1 MKVFLRLLSY
11 IKPYTWQF
19 VGILLLGIV
28 ASSFQPGAA
37 LAVKP
42 FLDDV
47 LIGKKKELLKLVP
60 FFIIIFT
67 VICEISRYFY
77 TIWAAYL
84 SEKIVQTIRL
94 QLYEKYTSLS
104 LDYYSKASTG
114 KMMTV
119 LAGDVVILL
128 EGFGKVASLF
138 RDPFTIMGLMAV
150 SFYRD
155 WKLTLM
161 SFLIVPPVVVMISK
175 IGQKLRQMTHIRQDR
190 WATLNSTIHETFSG
204 IRIIKAFN
212 LEKLLQRRFQ
222 DDNERLLKI
231 QYGWMKVENLSAP
244 LLGILMAVGLALV
257 AIYTG
262 GRVLSR
268 GLSTGE
274 LLSVGVAL
282 GLLIDP
288 IKKINALYISFQKAL
303 GAADRV
309 FAILDL
315 NPTVFEKSNAR
326 TLAPFC
332 REISFKNVSFKYPEH
347 EEWVLRPIDLT
358 VRKGEVIAL
367 VGSSGV
373 GKTTLVNLLPRFYDV
388 SEGAISID
396 GGDIRNATLSSLRD
410 QIAIVSQDVFLFN
423 DTVGINIAYGDQERS
438 KENIIQAAK
447 AAYAH
452 DFIMEL
458 PKQYDTVVGERG
470 VKLSGG
476 QRQRIS
482 IARALLKNA
491 PILILDEATS
501 SLDTESEILVQQA
514 IEQLMKGRTNLI
526 IAHRL
531 STIQHATRIL
541 VLTRQGIV
549 EEGTHD
555 ELMKKQGEYYK
566 FYQLQFSKHLDPST
580 LPNTLPSTLEEK
592 KSWL

>member
-19 VGILLLGIV
+19 GGILLLGIV
-28 ASSFQPGAA
+28 ASAFQPGAA

-42 FLDDV
+42 FLDDI
-47 LIGKKKELLKLVP
+47 LIGKNKELLKLLP
-60 FFIIIFT
+60 FIIIIFT
-67 VICEISRYFY
+67 VICEVCRYLY
-77 TIWAAYL
+77 TIWTAYL
-84 SEKIVQTIRL
+84 SEKIVQTIRI
-94 QLYEKYTSLS
+94 QLYEKYTSFS

-119 LAGDVVILL
+119 LGGDVVILL

-138 RDPFTIMGLMAV
+138 RDPFTIMGLLAV

-161 SFLIVPPVVVMISK
+161 SFVIIPPVVFMITK
-175 IGQKLRQMTHIRQDR
+175 IGQKLRQMTHKRQDR
-190 WATLNSTIHETFSG
+190 WATLNSTIYETISG

-222 DDNERLLKI
+222 DDNEHLLKI
-231 QYGWMKVENLSAP
+231 QYGWMKIENLSAP
-244 LLGILMAVGLALV
+244 LLGILTAVGLAFVVL
-257 AIYTG
+257 YTG
-262 GRVLSR
+262 DRVLSQ

-288 IKKINALYISFQKAL
+288 IKKINALYVSFQKAL

-315 NPTVFEKSNAR
+315 NPTVVERSHASP
-326 TLAPFC
+326 LDPFH
-332 REISFKNVSFKYPEH
+332 REIIFKNVSFKYPEQK
-347 EEWVLRPIDLT
+347 EWVLRPINLNIQ
-358 VRKGEVIAL
+358 KGEVIAF

-388 SEGAISID
+388 SEGAIFID
-396 GGDIRNATLSSLRD
+396 GVDIREVTLRSLRD

-423 DTVGINIAYGDQERS
+423 DTVNVNIAYGDQTRS
-438 KENIIQAAK
+438 KEDSVRAAK
-447 AAYAH
+447 AAHAH
-452 DFIMEL
+452 EFIMGL
-458 PKQYDTVVGERG
+458 PQQYDTIVGERG
-470 VKLSGG
+470 VRLSGG

-501 SLDTESEILVQQA
+501 SLDTESEILVQKA
-514 IEQLMKGRTNLI
+514 IEQLMKGRTSFI

-541 VLTRQGIV
+541 VLAEQGII
-549 EEGTHD
+549 EEGTHE
-555 ELMKKQGEYYK
+555 ELMKKEGAYHK
-566 FYQLQFSKHLDPST
+566 FYQLQFSKHLDS
-580 LPNTLPSTLEEK
+580 SFQGEK
-592 KSWL
+592 QPWL

>member
-1 MKVFLRLLSY
+1 MKAFLRLLSY
-11 IKPYTWQF
+11 TKPYTWHF
-19 VGILLLGIV
+19 VGILALGII
-28 ASSFQPGAA
+28 ASAFQPGAA

-42 FLDDV
+42 FLDDI
-47 LIGKKKELLKLVP
+47 LIGKNKELLKLLP
-60 FFIIIFT
+60 FIIIIFT
-67 VICEISRYFY
+67 VICEICRYLY
-77 TIWAAYL
+77 TIWSAYL
-84 SEKIVQTIRL
+84 SERIVQTIRI
-94 QLYEKYTSLS
+94 QLYEKYTSFS

-119 LAGDVVILL
+119 LGGDVVILL

-138 RDPFTIMGLMAV
+138 RDPFTIVGLLAV

-155 WKLTLM
+155 WKLTVM
-161 SFLIVPPVVVMISK
+161 SFVIIPPVVFMISK
-175 IGQKLRQMTHIRQDR
+175 IGQKLRQMTHKRQDR
-190 WATLNSTIHETFSG
+190 WATLNSTIFETLSG

-222 DDNERLLKI
+222 DDNERLLKV

-244 LLGILMAVGLALV
+244 LLGILTAVGLAFVVLH
-257 AIYTG
+257 TG
-262 GRVLSR
+262 DRVLSQ

-288 IKKINALYISFQKAL
+288 IKKINALYIAFQKAL

-315 NPTVFEKSNAR
+315 NPTVLEKSNACS
-326 TLAPFC
+326 LIPFHN
-332 REISFKNVSFKYPEH
+332 EIIFKNVSFKYPEK
-347 EEWVLRPIDLT
+347 EDWVLHYLNLK
-358 VRKGEVIAL
+358 VRKGEVIAF

-388 SEGAISID
+388 SEGAIFID
-396 GGDIRNATLSSLRD
+396 GVDIRDVTLSSLRD

-423 DTVGINIAYGDQERS
+423 DTVGVNIAYGDQSRS

-447 AAYAH
+447 AAHAH
-452 DFIMEL
+452 EFIKEL
-458 PKQYDTVVGERG
+458 PQQYDTLVGERG
-470 VKLSGG
+470 VRLSGG

-501 SLDTESEILVQQA
+501 SLDTESEILVQKA
-514 IEQLMKGRTNLI
+514 IEQLMKGRTNFI

-541 VLTRQGIV
+541 VLAREGIT
-549 EEGTHD
+549 EEGTHE
-555 ELMKKQGEYYK
+555 ELMKKQGLYYK
-566 FYQLQFSKHLDPST
+566 FYQLQFSKQLGHES
-580 LPNTLPSTLEEK
+580 LEEVNPA
-592 KSWL
+592 WL